1 MPILSCGIFLPNG
14 RFLPNQ
20 GDGHTKNAI
29 RFCNKYPKLD
39 QLRMSEKN
47 MNADDF
53 IITAGCAIVASYCGK
68 RCIKVADNN
77 KSPII
82 KNLIIEYKKA
92 GYEIWDY
99 WKINENSKAAMD
111 EILKKMNKMILT
123 TRSD

>member
-14 RFLPNQ
+14 CFLPNQ

-39 QLRMSEKN
+39 QLRISEKN

-68 RCIKVADNN
+68 RCIKVAENN
-77 KSPII
+77 KNSII
-82 KNLIIEYKKA
+82 NNLIVEYKKA
-92 GYEIWDY
+92 GFEIWNY
-99 WKINENSKAAMD
+99 WEIDENYKTAMNEIMN
-111 EILKKMNKMILT
+111 KMNKMILT